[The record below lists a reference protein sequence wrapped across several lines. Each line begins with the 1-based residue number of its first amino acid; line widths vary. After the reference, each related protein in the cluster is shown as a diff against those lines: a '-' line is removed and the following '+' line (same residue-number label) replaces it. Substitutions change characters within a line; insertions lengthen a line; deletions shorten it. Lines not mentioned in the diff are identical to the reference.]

1 WAAACPRVRASYGR
15 SDARAEGG
23 RLRYGRGNLEDRED
37 RTHLLRARRTR
48 CVPRRRQGVSGPLRQ
63 GDRRRS
69 RLAELR
75 LQGDALRRARERA
88 QVQGRRD
95 GLARRRAARVA
106 GEGRGAALE

>member
-1 WAAACPRVRASYGR
+1 PCVRASYGR

-23 RLRYGRGNLEDRED
+23 RLRYGRGNSEDRENG
-37 RTHLLRARRTR
+37 THLLHTRRTR
-48 CVPRRRQGVSGPLRQ
+48 RVPRRGQGISRPLRQ
-63 GDRRRS
+63 GDGRRS

-75 LQGDALRRARERA
+75 LQGNTLRRARERA